1 MGQPT
6 HKQYA
11 IATYLILFLMLLFAV
26 GMIALVATN
35 A

>member
-11 IATYLILFLMLLFAV
+11 IATYLILFLMMVFAV
-26 GMIALVATN
+26 GMIALVAYN